1 MALDSPLDPIEA
13 RILGVLIEKELT
25 TPDQYPLT
33 LHALT
38 SGCNQRSNRDP
49 VLELSESAVAE
60 GIERLRRR
68 SLLGAS
74 QASGARVGRWLHS
87 AGTVLG
93 VEKPELAVLSELML
107 RGAQS
112 PGELRGRASRMHPF
126 RTLPEL
132 DVTLDALA
140 TKGLVARVAPRPGL
154 RVPKWEALI
163 VERSAVPA
171 APVEALPQVAQ
182 VAQGARE
189 PQSGMS
195 LIRPSA
201 SLASPSAPADF
212 EARIAALE
220 AEVARLARLCDEL
233 TAERSKATLE

>member
-38 SGCNQRSNRDP
+38 AGCNQRSNRNP
-49 VLELSESAVAE
+49 VLELSENAVSE
-60 GIERLRRR
+60 GVERLRRQ
-68 SLLGAS
+68 SLVGAS

-93 VEKPELAVLSELML
+93 IEKPELAVLSELLL

-112 PGELRGRASRMHPF
+112 PGELRARASRMHPF
-126 RTLPEL
+126 QTLQEL
-132 DVTLDALA
+132 DITLDALA
-140 TKGLVARVAPRPGL
+140 TKGLVARVAPKPGL
-154 RVPKWEALI
+154 RVPTWEALI
-163 VERSAVPA
+163 VAKDSAPA
-171 APVEALPQVAQ
+171 ALAGALSQVAQ
-182 VAQGARE
+182 VAQE
-189 PQSGMS
+189 S
-195 LIRPSA
+195 LPSISPIRPSGSA
-201 SLASPSAPADF
+201 ASPSAPASDI

-233 TAERSKATLE
+233 TAVRSKPALE